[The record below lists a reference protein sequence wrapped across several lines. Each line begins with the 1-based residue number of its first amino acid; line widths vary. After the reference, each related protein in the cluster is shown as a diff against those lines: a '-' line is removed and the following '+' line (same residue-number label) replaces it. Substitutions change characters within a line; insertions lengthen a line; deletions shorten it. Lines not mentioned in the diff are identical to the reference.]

1 MTTKLII
8 AGFGG
13 QGILFFGKLLSYKA
27 LFENKEVSW
36 LPSYGP
42 EMRGE
47 TATCSVTISSS
58 LIGSPIIDEPDILV
72 AMNLPS
78 LDKFESKVKSGG
90 KIFVDSTMV
99 ERKIKRS
106 DVEAFYIPS
115 SALSQEMGNVAL
127 SNIVLLGKV
136 LKECPELGRNKIEEA
151 IKKVV
156 SARHQDMYEIN
167 LEAINR
173 GFNC

>member
-1 MTTKLII
+1 
-8 AGFGG
+8 
-13 QGILFFGKLLSYKA
+13 

-42 EMRGE
+42 EMRGG

-99 ERKIKRS
+99 ERKVKRS

-115 SALSQEMGNVAL
+115 SAISQEMGNVAL

-167 LEAINR
+167 LEAINK

>member
-1 MTTKLII
+1 M
-8 AGFGG
+8 
-13 QGILFFGKLLSYKA
+13 
-27 LFENKEVSW
+27 FENKEVSW

-42 EMRGE
+42 EMRGG

-99 ERKIKRS
+99 DRKVKRS

-115 SALSQEMGNVAL
+115 SEISQEMGNVAL

-156 SARHQDMYEIN
+156 SAKHQDMYEIN

-173 GFNC
+173 GFNY